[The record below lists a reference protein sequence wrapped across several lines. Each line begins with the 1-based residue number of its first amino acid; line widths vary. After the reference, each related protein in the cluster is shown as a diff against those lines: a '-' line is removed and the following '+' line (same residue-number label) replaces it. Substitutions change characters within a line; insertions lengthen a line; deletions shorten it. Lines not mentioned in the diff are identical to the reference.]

1 MHSLVFKKF
10 TSWWTSVVCI
20 LQRAGIPKDGPMP
33 GARVI
38 SIVSLIMA
46 PARRSPR
53 SALSCIAMLL
63 HKSVGLVRE
72 GVSDFAA
79 IFWADLRL
87 E

>member
-1 MHSLVFKKF
+1 MLDV
-10 TSWWTSVVCI
+10 
-20 LQRAGIPKDGPMP
+20 LQRTGIPKDGPVP
-33 GARVI
+33 RSRVI
-38 SIVSLIMA
+38 RIVNLFMA

-79 IFWADLRL
+79 MFWADLRL